1 MAGSAGVTQDTPKI
15 GDAFASPTK
24 QFFVSMLTRDID
36 LRDAILDLLDNCVD
50 GILRSTK
57 PDLGVAKPYEGY
69 KATIVLAADHF
80 QIIDNCGGIP
90 IDIAKKYAFA
100 MGKREGAQDQGTSA
114 TVGMYGIGM
123 KRAIFKLGTD
133 ALVES
138 WADTGFVVEF
148 TPEWMSSEGWTD
160 LPVHELADG
169 KLAERGTSITVMDL
183 NSEVAASFKEPTWID
198 DFRKTVSQ
206 HYSIILEKGFS
217 VLVGD
222 GSKDPAPITAEPF
235 RLLQTAEDAGR
246 RIAPYIYA
254 GKLGEVD
261 VEIYAG
267 LYRELL
273 TAEEADR
280 EEETRGTTD
289 DAGWTIACN
298 DRVVVWKDKT
308 RLTGW
313 GEATVPN
320 YHGQFIAITG
330 IVLMKCED
338 PKKLPLTTTKR
349 GIDAAS
355 NVYSEAKDLM
365 REATKS
371 LTSFTNRW
379 KKFPEKLDSIYR
391 ASEYVDL
398 PKLRAMPQSVPLAQL
413 RKFPTMAKF
422 EPTYPEP
429 AEEKTH
435 VVVKFEAAKSDVAL
449 LAKTYYGEDQAAK
462 PGDIGREAFDRE
474 VRDAKGGG
482 S

>member
-1 MAGSAGVTQDTPKI
+1 
-15 GDAFASPTK
+15 
-24 QFFVSMLTRDID
+24 MLTRDIE

-50 GILRSTK
+50 GILRSAS
-57 PDLGVAKPYEGY
+57 PDQTAARPYEGFH
-69 KATIVLAADHF
+69 ATVLLASDHF
-80 QIIDNCGGIP
+80 QIVDNCGGIP
-90 IDIAKKYAFA
+90 IETAKRYAFA
-100 MGKREGAQDQGTSA
+100 MGKPEGAESETTSA

-138 WADTGFVVEF
+138 WSDTGFTVEF
-148 TPEWMSSEGWTD
+148 TSQWMTTEGWTD
-160 LPVHELADG
+160 LPVHELQEG
-169 KLAERGTSITVMDL
+169 RLPNRGTSITVMTL
-183 NSEVAASFKEPTWID
+183 NPEVSASFSEPEWID
-198 DFRKTVSQ
+198 DFCRTISQ

-217 VLVGD
+217 VLVGNGRD
-222 GSKDPAPITAEPF
+222 QPRAIVPEPF
-235 RLLQTAEDAGR
+235 RLLQTAEDGGR
-246 RIAPYIYA
+246 RIAPYVYF

-273 TAEEADR
+273 TAEEADT

-289 DAGWTIACN
+289 DAGWTVACN
-298 DRVVVWKDKT
+298 DRVVIWKDKT

-330 IVLMKCED
+330 IVLMKCEN
-338 PKKLPLTTTKR
+338 PKQLPLTTTKR

-379 KKFPEKLDSIYR
+379 KKFPDKLESIYR

-398 PKLRAMPQSVPLAQL
+398 PTLRSMPSTVALTPIRKL
-413 RKFPTMAKF
+413 PTMRRY
-422 EPTYPEP
+422 EPNYPEP
-429 AEEKTH
+429 VEEKTH
-435 VVVKFEAAKSDVAL
+435 VVVKYEAAKADVAL
-449 LAKTYYGEDQAAK
+449 LAKKYFGEDQSPK
-462 PGDIGREAFDRE
+462 PGEVGKESFDRA
-474 VRDAKGGG
+474 VKSAKDGVL
-482 S
+482 